1 VNGRNVWPQ
10 DLEWSV
16 EQAVASVRTGD
27 AAAFTVEEDEME
39 RVVMLIEARGLSDS
53 DARTKL
59 LADAAGTLRARHG
72 LEARIVLVPPGS
84 LPHTSSGKLSRMAA
98 RARYLAGVFTAPAP
112 SWNRLPNDGSAAG
125 RGHRRDRLP
134 RGAMCSTPW
143 RAQAGGCA
151 S

>member
-1 VNGRNVWPQ
+1 
-10 DLEWSV
+10 LEWSV

-98 RARYLAGVFTAPAP
+98 RARYLAGVFNAPAP
-112 SWNRLPNDGSAAG
+112 ILEPV
-125 RGHRRDRLP
+125 
-134 RGAMCSTPW
+134 
-143 RAQAGGCA
+143 AQ
-151 S
+151 